1 MRTRSSWCCAGG
13 GGTGV
18 RWSGFRADLYCC
30 HQWGPAEELSQLTL
44 PAHRTMNPC
53 PLYDA
58 NSGTVFLFCICVRR
72 RVSEWHQIVVGRSAA
87 RLCCSSSPDGG
98 LTWSPLRDLTHEAIA
113 SDLPYWAT
121 FAVGPGHGVQ
131 LDSGRLAVPAYAYYV
146 HGRLCGVPLPCFTRP
161 HSFVFYS
168 DDGGR
173 SWQKGSLLRGMR
185 TGECQVA
192 EIAAEDGGRLLYCSA
207 RRPCRCRA
215 VAVSADRGQRFGLP
229 ARSPALCEPPQGCQ
243 GSVVSFVPSTIGCPV
258 GTTKSPSGDTRRWLL
273 CSDSTNQRL
282 RCRSGNESPSRD
294 TQRCLLCATSPESP
308 SRDTQLCYHP
318 TNLQQRCDLGLHV
331 HTAPPSE
338 CPTGTASTESPNGD
352 TQRRLLS
359 SNPTNQLQQCDLGTE
374 SPSGDTQRRLLC
386 SNPTNQLQQCDLGT
400 ESPSGDTQRR
410 LLCSNPTNQLQQ
422 CDLGTESPSGDTQ
435 RQLLCSNPTNQL
447 QQCDLGTESPSGDTQ
462 RRLLC
467 SNPTNQLQQCDLGT
481 ESPNGD
487 TQRQLFCSNPTN
499 QLQQCDLGT
508 ESPSGDTQRWLLY
521 SHPTN
526 RRHRRD
532 LGLYVNTAPP
542 NEGGWRHPRVLQ
554 EGPCGYSDLA
564 VCPDGVFGC
573 LFECGEVSGCE
584 EIAFCLF
591 TLGTAGG
598 GEGSER
604 PCLGK
609 EPIFGVLSPKSSG
622 ENSEEDVRD
631 ANPAVEKQR
640 CKAFN

>member
-1 MRTRSSWCCAGG
+1 
-13 GGTGV
+13 
-18 RWSGFRADLYCC
+18 
-30 HQWGPAEELSQLTL
+30 
-44 PAHRTMNPC
+44 MNPC

-72 RVSEWHQIVVGRSAA
+72 RVSEWHQILVGRSAA

-131 LDSGRLAVPAYAYYV
+131 LDSGRLAVPA
-146 HGRLCGVPLPCFTRP
+146 
-161 HSFVFYS
+161 

-258 GTTKSPSGDTRRWLL
+258 GTAESRSRDTRRWLL

-294 TQRCLLCATSPESP
+294 TQRCLFCATSPESP

-318 TNLQQRCDLGLHV
+318 TNQQQHCDLGLHV
-331 HTAPPSE
+331 HTTPPSE

-352 TQRRLLS
+352 TQH
-359 SNPTNQLQQCDLGTE
+359 
-374 SPSGDTQRRLLC
+374 
-386 SNPTNQLQQCDLGT
+386 
-400 ESPSGDTQRR
+400 
-410 LLCSNPTNQLQQ
+410 
-422 CDLGTESPSGDTQ
+422 
-435 RQLLCSNPTNQL
+435 
-447 QQCDLGTESPSGDTQ
+447 
-462 RRLLC
+462 RLLC

-487 TQRQLFCSNPTN
+487 TQCQLLCSNPTN

-508 ESPSGDTQRWLLY
+508 ESPNGDTQRWLLY

-631 ANPAVEKQR
+631 ANPAEEKQR